1 MVNWRSGFAVFGLRL
16 SPLLTRQ
23 DKIVA
28 MKIRPARGIKGTVQL
43 PGDKSISHRAALV
56 ASLAQGTSHIANFST
71 SQDCAS
77 TLSCLAQLGVRIKPN
92 ENDVEIQGVGDLG
105 FTAPNEPLDCG
116 NSGSTMRMLAGVLAG
131 QEFSSTLTGDDSL
144 RARPM
149 RRIIEPLEM
158 MGARV
163 FSNDDRAPLRIEGKD
178 KLSAINYEL
187 PIASAQVKTCL
198 LLAGLFAEG
207 RISIT
212 DRLGV
217 TRDHSER
224 LLQLFGA
231 PISITQ
237 NSSGAQTTTL
247 TGPAQLKGRA
257 VNIPGDFS
265 AAAYLIAAA
274 ALLPGS
280 ELVIQEVGLNPTR
293 TQFLETLR
301 SFGAEIEVVKEREEC
316 NEPRGTVRVRGRES
330 LQSTGEI
337 RGRTTAALIDELP
350 LLAVVGSQLRGGLTI
365 RDASE
370 LRTKESDRISATAV
384 NLRAMGVDVE
394 EYDDGLA
401 IGGNTRLRGV
411 RIDSHKDHR
420 IAMAFSVAALLA
432 QGESEIIGSDCVAV
446 SFPGFF
452 EVLDSVVER

>member
-1 MVNWRSGFAVFGLRL
+1 
-16 SPLLTRQ
+16 
-23 DKIVA
+23 
-28 MKIRPARGIKGTVQL
+28 MKIRPARRIEGDVQL

-77 TLSCLAQLGVRIKPN
+77 TLSCLAKLGVQIKRN
-92 ENDVEIQGVGDLG
+92 GSDVEIQGVGDVG
-105 FTAPNEPLDCG
+105 FTAPKEALDCG
-116 NSGSTMRMLAGVLAG
+116 NSGSTMRMLAGILAG

-163 FSNDDRAPLRIEGKD
+163 FSDDGRAPLRIEGKSGLIPISYD
-178 KLSAINYEL
+178 L

-198 LLAGLFAEG
+198 LLAGLSAEG
-207 RISIT
+207 QT
-212 DRLGV
+212 EVNDRLGV
-217 TRDHSER
+217 TRDHTER
-224 LLQLFGA
+224 LLQLFGV
-231 PISITQ
+231 PISTSQ
-237 NSSGAQTTTL
+237 NGEGEQTSAVI
-247 TGPAQLKGRA
+247 GPAQFWGRP

-280 ELVIQEVGLNPTR
+280 ELVIEEIGLNVTR
-293 TQFLETLR
+293 TKFLETLR
-301 SFGAEIEVVKEREEC
+301 SFGADIEVVEEREES
-316 NEPRGTVRVRGRES
+316 NEPRGTVRIRGRRW

-337 RGRTTAALIDELP
+337 SGKTTAALIDELP
-350 LLAVVGSQLRGGLTI
+350 LLAVVGSQLSRGLVI

-370 LRTKESDRISATAV
+370 LRTKESDRLSATAA
-384 NLRAMGVDVE
+384 NLRAMGVDVN

-401 IGGNTRLRGV
+401 LVGPTRLRGARV
-411 RIDSHKDHR
+411 DSHQDHR
-420 IAMAFSVAALLA
+420 IAMAFSIAALLA
-432 QGESEIIGSDCVAV
+432 QCESEIIGSECVAV
-446 SFPGFF
+446 SFPEFF
-452 EVLDSVVER
+452 EVLNSVVER